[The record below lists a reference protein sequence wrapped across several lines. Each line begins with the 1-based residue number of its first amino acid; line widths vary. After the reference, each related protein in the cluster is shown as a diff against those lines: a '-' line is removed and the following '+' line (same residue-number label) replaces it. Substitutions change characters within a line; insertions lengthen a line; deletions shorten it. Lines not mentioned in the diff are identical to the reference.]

1 MAQSAFKYLKYG
13 VPLGSILGPLLFLI
27 FINDLSEC
35 LEHTSARLFAD
46 DTNIIRHWAKQSE
59 AEDLE
64 HVRQWL
70 LANGLCLNMVKTEY
84 LLTGSKY
91 NTRTLA
97 EEPCLF
103 IGHKPVKR
111 VLVTKLLL

>member
-1 MAQSAFKYLKYG
+1 MGKT
-13 VPLGSILGPLLFLI
+13 
-27 FINDLSEC
+27 IN
-35 LEHTSARLFAD
+35 
-46 DTNIIRHWAKQSE
+46 E

-70 LANGLCLNMVKTEY
+70 FANGLCLNMVKTEY

-91 NTRTLA
+91 NNRTLA

-111 VLVTKLLL
+111 VLVTKTLAVNTDQFLLTRGTYNNIIIKMISAEFVQ